1 MRVLVTGSSGHLART
16 VLPRIRQHGHTPV
29 LFDLPAR
36 DILNPTHVQQAALAS
51 DACIHLAGMKYA
63 DRAELEPL
71 EAVNINIQGTAN
83 VIDAFGAN
91 AVIASTCKAA
101 DPETVYGST
110 KLIAER
116 IALSAGAK
124 VVRFVNVLGS
134 AGSVT
139 DIWDAIP
146 RDQPIPVCVATRLF
160 MSAEQAA
167 DLIVS
172 ALEWPTGRY
181 GPRDIKPRRVLD
193 VAMELHPGRQTVH
206 IPLRRGDR
214 KHERLLAACE
224 FADSWDDTT
233 VRITGQH
240 DSMIPVALSYM
251 AGSLAA

>member
-1 MRVLVTGSSGHLART
+1 MRVLVTGSSGHLARY
-16 VLPRIRQHGHTPV
+16 VLPRVRQAGHTPV

-36 DILNPTHVQQAALAS
+36 DILNPTHVQQAALAA

-71 EAVNINIQGTAN
+71 EAVHINVQGTAN
-83 VIDAFGAN
+83 IIHAFGAN

-101 DPETVYGST
+101 DPETVYGCS

-116 IALSAGAK
+116 ITLSAGAR

-139 DIWDAIP
+139 DIWDATP
-146 RDQPIPVCVATRLF
+146 ADQPIPVCVATRLF
-160 MSAEQAA
+160 MSPEQAA
-167 DLIVS
+167 DLIVG
-172 ALEWPTGRY
+172 ALDWPSGRY
-181 GPRDIKPRRVLD
+181 GPRDVKPRRVLD
-193 VAMELHPGRQTVH
+193 VAMDLHPGRQTIH

-224 FADSWDDTT
+224 QSGPWDDQT
-233 VRITGQH
+233 VWIHGQH
-240 DSMIPVALSYM
+240 DPEPHTPAVA
-251 AGSLAA
+251 AVELAA